1 MRLLDPTSETKKPKQ
16 QTNRM
21 KIFVPF
27 IKGNSGNDVYFLS
40 LKKALSQK
48 GIPVEIKPFPQY
60 LEVAPYLAKTALSW
74 RGDLKDYALVHTN
87 ADYGSC
93 FRIPGRPFI
102 VTVLHNIFDENYRKY
117 TSKLQKV
124 YHKVILRGRTRQ
136 ALDAADEIIAIS
148 WSTKRSL
155 ERTFGISR
163 ARVIYNGVDTD
174 FFRPQ
179 EVQTPTGFAS
189 KIKLLF
195 VGNLTRRKGVDL
207 LPKIMEKLGDGYV
220 LFYTSGLRTKALLKG
235 AHMIPLGRVT
245 REKLVEMYNF
255 CDILLLPSRLEG
267 FGYAVAEAM
276 ACGKPI
282 VCTNCS
288 SLPELV
294 VDQKSGFLCQQ
305 DNIDDF
311 VEKIKILGEKKGLRE
326 QMGEFNRQRI
336 LENFTIRSM
345 AENYLRVYQSIL
357 EPDKTSC
364 PKVGA

>member
-1 MRLLDPTSETKKPKQ
+1 MR
-16 QTNRM
+16 
-21 KIFVPF
+21 VF
-27 IKGNSGNDVYFLS
+27 IPLIKANSGSDIYF
-40 LKKALSQK
+40 
-48 GIPVEIKPFPQY
+48 QY
-60 LEVAPYLAKTALSW
+60 LNDALRARNVHVDIKYLPHYLELLPHFRSLLLSTCNLQSY
-74 RGDLKDYALVHTN
+74 DLVHTN
-87 ADYGSC
+87 VDYGSQ
-93 FRIPGRPFI
+93 FKISGKPLLA
-102 VTVLHNIFDENYRKY
+102 TVFHNVFDEGYRGY
-117 TSKLQKV
+117 TSSFQKL
-124 YHKVILRGRTRQ
+124 YHYGLLNNRMYK
-136 ALDAADEIIAIS
+136 ALSNADSIIAIS
-148 WSTKRSL
+148 RSTKKSV
-155 ERTFGISR
+155 EKTFGFSNID
-163 ARVIYNGVDTD
+163 VIYPGVDTD
-174 FFRPQ
+174 IFRPK
-179 EVQTPTGFAS
+179 EISIKNEFSG

-195 VGNLTRRKGVDL
+195 VGNLTKRKGAEL
-207 LPKIMEKLGDGYV
+207 LPKIMEKLGDGYL
-220 LFYTSGLRTKALLKG
+220 LFYTSGLRTKAIFSQPN
-235 AHMIPLGRVT
+235 MIPLGRLT

-336 LENFTIRSM
+336 LENFTIQSM

-357 EPDKTSC
+357 QSDKISC